1 MATRDFRRLPVT
13 WGFLI
18 GLTLAA
24 VAPTANVTLLTFN
37 RDISP
42 FNLYLSFGTSV
53 LASIAFVW
61 IAFIL
66 HLQASKRES
75 EQGQRTQQQADDLK
89 SAQLDLCATM
99 VEQIDESSTEAR
111 KAAEAIAAL
120 ESGAQTIAT
129 TSQQMSSNIS
139 GVATAAEEISANINS
154 IANTAEGISGNM
166 TAVATTTEEMST
178 NLSVVDTSLK
188 EMTGSIAGIA
198 SNAHEG
204 ATVAHDAAAA
214 AETTGQIMT
223 SLGKSAEEIGKVTSV
238 IQQIAGQTNL
248 LALNAAI
255 EAASAGEAGKGFAV
269 VANEVKD
276 LAKQTTAATEDIAA
290 KIEGIQKNTERAVS
304 AIREITGIITTINGL
319 QDMISNTVDEQMGGT
334 REISRNVS
342 EISSGIDG
350 IAKNINESAA
360 GANQVSKGISEIAI
374 GANEVARNVA
384 EAANGINSL
393 NSEIGNVSSMV
404 AEANLCTTRA
414 SDAGELCKERMQE
427 MMVAVERVCDV
438 VLGLEEGDGTSPGA
452 PRSRDAAGRDRA
464 SRRDFPELG
473 GSTRRGLP
481 QPMGPER
488 GGR

>member
-1 MATRDFRRLPVT
+1 MAIRDLRRLPVT
-13 WGFLI
+13 GGFLCV
-18 GLTLAA
+18 LTLAA
-24 VAPTANVTLLTFN
+24 IAPTANVIILTFN
-37 RDISP
+37 KSIST
-42 FNLYLSFGTSV
+42 FDRYFGSGTSV
-53 LASIAFVW
+53 IASIIFVCL
-61 IAFIL
+61 AVIL
-66 HLQASKRES
+66 HRQAAKREM

-89 SAQLDLCATM
+89 SAQLDLCSTM
-99 VEQIDESSTEAR
+99 VEQIDESSAEAR
-111 KAAEAIAAL
+111 KAAEAIGAL
-120 ESGAQTIAT
+120 EAGAQTIAT

-154 IANTAEGISGNM
+154 IANTAEGIGANM
-166 TAVATTTEEMST
+166 SAVATTTEEMST
-178 NLSVVDTSLK
+178 NLSMVDTSLK
-188 EMTGSIAGIA
+188 EMSASIAGIA
-198 SNAHEG
+198 GNAHEG
-204 ATVAHDAAAA
+204 ATVAHDAASA
-214 AETTGQIMT
+214 AETTGEIMT

-290 KIEGIQKNTERAVS
+290 KIEGIQKNTERAVV
-304 AIREITGIITTINGL
+304 AIREITAIITKINGL
-319 QDMISNTVDEQMGGT
+319 QDTISNTVDAQMGGT

-342 EISSGIDG
+342 ELTSGIDG

-404 AEANLCTTRA
+404 AEANLRTTRA
-414 SDAGELCKERMQE
+414 SEAGELCKERMQE

-438 VLGLEEGDGTSPGA
+438 VLGLEEGDRTSHGAQPGRGA
-452 PRSRDAAGRDRA
+452 RH
-464 SRRDFPELG
+464 DFPELG
-473 GSTRRGLP
+473 GSGRRGLP
-481 QPMGPER
+481 QHTGPER
-488 GGR
+488 GRR